1 MSNFYGGKQGFSFF
15 IIKSYQVP
23 MEINNNGEIS
33 TYNTLEE
40 VLAYEFEADTDVHYN
55 DYILLSDKNN
65 PYMDHTGELY
75 RKGYR
80 EFEFVGRIAGP
91 PGGVSDITFIET
103 LEEFE
108 SNYNSKKSM
117 VGTDQVIPLENYGKI
132 SLIKDSKNEKDM
144 YFCYFNYYSSDEE
157 KWHLYVYINNPSI
170 DFIVDLE
177 IAQKIND
184 YYNFG
189 VEEEENSPFTHKYL
203 IRTSPGNYYDISIE
217 QGNVYKTFY
226 EFKYC
231 VDDTSSGYR
240 YEPKERELIGSVDY
254 NGILT
259 GLNLAY
265 YNKESIQVNNQYVVD
280 NSVRTIT
287 LHSEMPQQG
296 DGFIDEVND
305 IISNLM
311 LDFPNGLGKNPTE
324 NNNRELVGKIVVYGD
339 SLRPA
344 ISIDGVAILQK
355 KLFGFDYGIK
365 KWYYIGQISSELS
378 SVPKCILFSKPQ
390 EENSTLPQEPN
401 YLEKGGLWLKIT
413 TIGE

>member
-144 YFCYFNYYSSDEE
+144 YFCYF
-157 KWHLYVYINNPSI
+157 KSI
-170 DFIVDLE
+170 YNE
-177 IAQKIND
+177 I
-184 YYNFG
+184 
-189 VEEEENSPFTHKYL
+189 
-203 IRTSPGNYYDISIE
+203 
-217 QGNVYKTFY
+217 
-226 EFKYC
+226 
-231 VDDTSSGYR
+231 
-240 YEPKERELIGSVDY
+240 
-254 NGILT
+254 
-259 GLNLAY
+259 
-265 YNKESIQVNNQYVVD
+265 
-280 NSVRTIT
+280 
-287 LHSEMPQQG
+287 
-296 DGFIDEVND
+296 
-305 IISNLM
+305 
-311 LDFPNGLGKNPTE
+311 
-324 NNNRELVGKIVVYGD
+324 
-339 SLRPA
+339 
-344 ISIDGVAILQK
+344 
-355 KLFGFDYGIK
+355 
-365 KWYYIGQISSELS
+365 
-378 SVPKCILFSKPQ
+378 
-390 EENSTLPQEPN
+390 
-401 YLEKGGLWLKIT
+401 
-413 TIGE
+413 